1 MTILELGEFS
11 RNLLFPFGMGI
22 MATLNMIGSGELS
35 KEYPSKGLKL
45 KKHPFMSV
53 WVMFMAEASIIIFY
67 FIERQKTKNKRAP
80 TQRTVVLDTFEVTE
94 TISPDDHI
102 EVLPGENKIYT
113 LLIIFMCLV
122 FDLLAT
128 TTLIFFRENASF
140 IELILKLITIFIS
153 TMLSQWILKYK
164 YHKHHAFGI
173 LLVSVGLII
182 YTIIDF
188 MISGIKL
195 SDVSIPLTLLSLV
208 LYLLSAFQ
216 EVSEKY
222 LMDTK
227 YVSPFV
233 VISFEGF
240 GGVVVM
246 IIVFL
251 VLNQID
257 CTQDSLICDYDSTSN
272 HSVENFFETISYIFS
287 HYEYYFPFIKLYF
300 SMLFFNLFRLKTNEH
315 YSPTHRSIAD
325 CFGSLCKWILTLAL
339 PFLDAGNVTPLSIVG
354 TSIAYV
360 IIMIGLV
367 IYLEIIVVKVL
378 GLERNTRY
386 HIIQREEHI
395 NLTEEL
401 FKVNEDKKNTIL

>member
-1 MTILELGEFS
+1 
-11 RNLLFPFGMGI
+11 
-22 MATLNMIGSGELS
+22 
-35 KEYPSKGLKL
+35 
-45 KKHPFMSV
+45 
-53 WVMFMAEASIIIFY
+53 MFMAEASIIIFY

-80 TQRTVVLDTFEVTE
+80 TQRTVVLDTYEVKE

-102 EVLPGENKIYT
+102 EVLPGENKIQT

-122 FDLLAT
+122 LDLIAT

-140 IELILKLITIFIS
+140 IELLLKLITIFVS
-153 TMLSQWILKYK
+153 TILSQWLLKYK

-173 LLVSVGLII
+173 LLVSIGLII

-188 MISGIKL
+188 MMNGMK
-195 SDVSIPLTLLSLV
+195 DVSIPLALLSLA
-208 LYLLSAFQ
+208 LYCLSAFQ

-227 YVSPFV
+227 YVSPYV
-233 VISFEGF
+233 VVSFEGL

-251 VLNQID
+251 VLNQFPCD
-257 CTQDSLICDYDSTSN
+257 PDSLICDYDSTSN

-325 CFGSLCKWILTLAL
+325 CFGALCKWILTLAL
-339 PFLDAGNVTPLSIVG
+339 PFLDEGNVTPLSIVG

-360 IIMIGLV
+360 IMMIGLV
-367 IYLEIIVVKVL
+367 IYLEIIVLKVF

-386 HIIQREEHI
+386 HIIQREEHF
-395 NLTEEL
+395 NLTEDE
-401 FKVNEDKKNTIL
+401 KK

>member
-1 MTILELGEFS
+1 MTVFELGEFS
-11 RNLLFPFGMGI
+11 RNLLFLFGMGI
-22 MATLNMIGSGELS
+22 MATLNMIGGNELS
-35 KEYPSKGLKL
+35 MEYPSKGIKF
-45 KKHPFMSV
+45 KKHPFISV

-80 TQRTVVLDTFEVTE
+80 TQRTVVLDTYEVKE
-94 TISPDDHI
+94 TISPDVHI
-102 EVLPGENKIYT
+102 EVLPGENKIQT

-122 FDLLAT
+122 LDLIAT
-128 TTLIFFRENASF
+128 TTLVFFRENASF
-140 IELILKLITIFIS
+140 IELIIKLITIFVS
-153 TMLSQWILKYK
+153 TILSQWLLKYK

-173 LLVSVGLII
+173 LLVSIGLII

-188 MISGIKL
+188 MMNGMK
-195 SDVSIPLTLLSLV
+195 DVSIPLALLSLA
-208 LYLLSAFQ
+208 LYCLSAFQ

-227 YVSPFV
+227 YVSPYV
-233 VISFEGF
+233 VVSFEGL

-251 VLNQID
+251 VLNQFPCD
-257 CTQDSLICDYDSTSN
+257 PDSLICDYDSTSN
-272 HSVENFFETISYIFS
+272 HSVENFFESISYIFS

-300 SMLFFNLFRLKTNEH
+300 SMLFFNIFRLKSNEH

-325 CFGSLCKWILTLAL
+325 CFGALLKWILTFAL
-339 PFLDAGNVTPLSIVG
+339 PFLKPGNVTPLSIVG

-360 IIMIGLV
+360 IMMIGLV
-367 IYLEIIVVKVL
+367 IYLEIIVLKVF

-386 HIIQREEHI
+386 HIIQREEHF

-401 FKVNEDKKNTIL
+401 YKPDEKK